1 MTFLFCKASHDSSW
15 GIVKTTCTYLTG
27 SSSLATVGEPLVAS
41 VGLAF
46 RTMPGTAR
54 VERDGLEAALTTT
67 IQVSAERC
75 RAAVLDGEED
85 AEVKPGQPGSV
96 LFDKAVAMRANDVG
110 HLERWRLHFLC
121 SLRERFTCPR
131 LDSSALSSGVPA
143 ALRCRSD
150 IWR

>member
-1 MTFLFCKASHDSSW
+1 MGNREDNMHVLDGQQFFGA
-15 GIVKTTCTYLTG
+15 
-27 SSSLATVGEPLVAS
+27 VGEPVVAS

-54 VERDGLEAALTTT
+54 VERGGFEAALTTT
-67 IQVSAERC
+67 IQVSTECC

-110 HLERWRLHFLC
+110 HLERWRLHFLY
-121 SLRERFTCPR
+121 SLRERFTLSR
-131 LDSSALSSGVPA
+131 FVSSALSIGVPT